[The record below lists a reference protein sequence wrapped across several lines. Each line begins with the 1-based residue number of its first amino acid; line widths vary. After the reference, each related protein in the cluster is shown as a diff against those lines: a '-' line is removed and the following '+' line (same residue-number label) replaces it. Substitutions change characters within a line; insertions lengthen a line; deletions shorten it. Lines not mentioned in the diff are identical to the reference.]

1 MKKKKAKML
10 LKNTIKWILPEARK
24 AKTDYQNGCFQ
35 HNTVIEEATRKTRYE
50 TLKEVCIKLV
60 LPKEDL

>member
-1 MKKKKAKML
+1 MKKKKAKKL
-10 LKNTIKWILPEARK
+10 LKKTIIWAYMEVRK

-35 HNTVIEEATRKTRYE
+35 HNSIIEEATRKTRYE
-50 TLKEVCIKLV
+50 TLKEVCIKLG